1 MAWPFAGSA
10 ERWVMQACPKC
21 GFDNADAARFCAN
34 CGNALE
40 TARPVEGER
49 RFATVLFADVARST
63 SIAEQLDPEDFATI
77 MNGAFAFMNK
87 AVSQYGG
94 TVSRLMGDAVLA
106 LFGAPVAHEDDAERA
121 LRAGLDMQAG
131 AMRYATGIKAR
142 HGVDFELRV
151 GINTGTSVLAFV
163 GDAIKTEYTALGDTA
178 NVAARL
184 QAAAEPGTVLISA
197 DTYRLVH
204 AQFDFRPRGRIQ
216 MKGKSE
222 PVECYEVVAA
232 KTAPGSMRGLEGL
245 SSPLVGRNSEI
256 ALLAERLADLGQGRG
271 SVVAV
276 VGEAGLGKSRLVAE
290 LRNRR
295 DALPEP
301 RPTWRETRA
310 ISYGQSIPYYPW
322 RQLGRQVVGADDTDA
337 APAVRE
343 RIAAWVERLSL
354 RADDIPFYETMLSV
368 EGEQSRMALAAL
380 SGDSIVNGVGAAIV
394 SAFKAAMHAGGVTTP
409 YVMVLDDLHWSDSA
423 TLELIAQVATLA
435 AFEPILVV
443 AIMRPDRKAASWQ
456 LLDRLQ
462 ASFGSSFHRID
473 LEPLDA
479 AASGELLGNLLHIED
494 LPGSIRTQILERS
507 EGNPFYLEE
516 VLRALIDGGQVVQD
530 GEHWRATRSIL
541 EAKIPDTLAG
551 VLSARIDRLP
561 EMTKRVAQTAA
572 VIGRVFQHR
581 VLETVCRGAP
591 AAERIENVE
600 PHLATLSY
608 EQLVREK
615 ARDPERE
622 YIFKHAL
629 TCEAAYDLLLRSR
642 RRDLHARCG
651 VALEGLFAER
661 RDEFAAMLA
670 HHFDEAG
677 DLRQAL
683 HYARIAA
690 DNARRLYAVREEL
703 EHRDRI
709 LAAFERLD
717 DSKPAEIIDAI
728 LEWAW
733 VRNRLAQYD
742 GLLEKIERAVQIARE
757 IGDRRR
763 LGLALS
769 WMGNVH
775 MVTGFPS
782 RGFPY
787 LEEAQMIAA
796 EIGDDQVLLLPLF
809 IATWSLVERDARSGE
824 EKLAEVID
832 LARRMDAPDV
842 LGHAL
847 TYRAIALARLG
858 HFDEAEA
865 LVEEALG
872 MTHTISSPVKRAD
885 VHIGASMAY
894 YDMGDIERGLEHARQ
909 GAELAMSANGL
920 ECACAAYFGVGR
932 GELDKH
938 RIDDALAQFRH
949 SLKLADAIGM
959 DYYIN
964 LIRAGVAEAE
974 FEKGAVDSVERIGM
988 AIESA
993 RSTDD
998 DFTVA
1003 ALSIPHARA
1012 LLRLERAGEAREVIT
1027 AAVSYFRRMALKPY
1041 LVNAL
1046 SLLGDVAEALGD
1058 GDAAGQSRQEAASLR
1073 DEIRLPPRSAAPP
1086 DAARSSAWKDR

>member
-1 MAWPFAGSA
+1 MAWPCAGTV
-10 ERWVMQACPKC
+10 ERWAMQTCPKC
-21 GFDNADAARFCAN
+21 GFENMEAAKFCAN
-34 CGNALE
+34 CGNALAP
-40 TARPVEGER
+40 ARPVEGER

-63 SIAEQLDPEDFATI
+63 TIAEQLDPEDFATI

-87 AVSQYGG
+87 AVSMYGG

-106 LFGAPVAHEDDAERA
+106 LFGAPIAHEDDAERA
-121 LRAGLDMQAG
+121 VRAGLDMQQA
-131 AMRYATGIKAR
+131 ARRYAMSIKAQ
-142 HGVDFELRV
+142 HDVDFELRV
-151 GINTGTSVLAFV
+151 GINTGTAVLAFV
-163 GDAIKTEYTALGDTA
+163 GDAIKTEYTALGDAA

-184 QAAAEPGTVLISA
+184 QSAAEPGTVLISA

-204 AQFDFRPRGRIQ
+204 ALFDFRPRGRLE

-222 PVECYEVVAA
+222 PVDSYEVNAVRA
-232 KTAPGSMRGLEGL
+232 APGPTRGLEGL
-245 SSPLVGRNSEI
+245 TSPLVGRDREI
-256 ALLAERLADLGQGRG
+256 ALLTERLEQLRNGVG

-276 VGEAGLGKSRLVAE
+276 IGEAGLGKSRLLAE

-295 DALPEP
+295 DALAEP
-301 RPTWRETRA
+301 RPIWRETRA

-322 RQLGRQVVGADDTDA
+322 RQLGRQIVGADEMDA
-337 APAVRE
+337 APAVRKK
-343 RIAAWVERLSL
+343 IASWAEHLGLNPS
-354 RADDIPFYETMLSV
+354 DIPFFETMLAV

-380 SGDSIVNGVGAAIV
+380 SGDSVVNGVGGAIV
-394 SAFKAAMHAGGVTTP
+394 SAIKAAMRSGGGSTP

-435 AFEPILVV
+435 AFEPILLVIV
-443 AIMRPDRKAASWQ
+443 LRPDRKAVSWQ
-456 LLDRLQ
+456 LVDRLQ
-462 ASFGSSFHRID
+462 ASLASSFFRID
-473 LEPLDA
+473 LEPLDP
-479 AASGELLGNLLHIED
+479 AASSELLGNLLHIED
-494 LPGSIRTQILERS
+494 LPNSIRAQILERS

-516 VLRALIDGGQVVQD
+516 VLRSLIDGGQVVRE

-541 EAKIPDTLAG
+541 EATIPETLAG

-561 EMTKRVAQTAA
+561 DATKRVAQTAA

-591 AAERIENVE
+591 EAERIEHVE
-600 PHLATLSY
+600 PHLATLNY

-615 ARDPERE
+615 AREPERE

-642 RRDLHARCG
+642 RKDLHARCG
-651 VALEGLFAER
+651 EALETLFADR

-670 HHFDEAG
+670 HHFEEAG
-677 DLRQAL
+677 NLAQTLR
-683 HYARIAA
+683 YARVAA

-703 EHRDRI
+703 EHRERI
-709 LAAFERLD
+709 LTALD
-717 DSKPAEIIDAI
+717 KSPEARPDEVIDAI

-733 VRNRLAQYD
+733 VRNRRAQYD
-742 GLLEKIERAVQIARE
+742 GMLEKIERAVQIARE
-757 IGDRRR
+757 IGDKRR
-763 LGLALS
+763 LGLSLS

-787 LEEAQMIAA
+787 LEEAQAISA

-824 EKLAEVID
+824 QKLAEVIQ
-832 LARRMDAPDV
+832 LARKMDAPDV

-847 TYRAIALARLG
+847 TYRAMALARLG
-858 HFDEAEA
+858 QFDEANGLIDEA
-865 LVEEALG
+865 LA
-872 MTHTISSPVKRAD
+872 MIHTIGSPVKQAD

-894 YDMGDIERGLEHARQ
+894 YDMGDIERGLEHSRL
-909 GAELAMSANGL
+909 GADLAMSANGL
-920 ECACAAYFGVGR
+920 ECACAGYFGVGR

-938 RIDDALAQFRH
+938 RIDDALMQFRH
-949 SLKLADAIGM
+949 SLKLADAVGM

-974 FEKGAVDSVERIGM
+974 FEKGAADSVDKIRT
-988 AIESA
+988 AVESA

-998 DFTVA
+998 DFVVA

-1012 LLRLERAGEAREVIT
+1012 LLRLGRAPEAKDAIT
-1027 AAVSYFRRMALKPY
+1027 SAIAYFRSKELKPY
-1041 LVNAL
+1041 LANSL
-1046 SLLGDVAEALGD
+1046 SILGDIAEALADAD
-1058 GDAAGQSRQEAASLR
+1058 GADEARQEAASLR
-1073 DEIRLPPRSAAPP
+1073 DEIRLPPPVVAGIAE
-1086 DAARSSAWKDR
+1086 AARV

>member
-1 MAWPFAGSA
+1 MGLMSDRQVHREMA
-10 ERWVMQACPKC
+10 MQTCLKC
-21 GFDNADAARFCAN
+21 GFSNPDAAKFCAN

-40 TARPVEGER
+40 VARPVEGER

-63 SIAEQLDPEDFATI
+63 TIAEQLDPEDWAGI
-77 MNGAFAFMNK
+77 MNGAFAFMNA
-87 AVSQYGG
+87 AVSNYGG

-121 LRAGLDMQAG
+121 VRAGLEMQDA
-131 AMRYATGIKAR
+131 AMRYATGIKQQ
-142 HGVDFELRV
+142 HGVDFDLRV
-151 GINTGTSVLAFV
+151 GINTGTAVLAFV
-163 GDAIKTEYTALGDTA
+163 GDAIKTEYTALGDAA

-184 QAAAEPGTVLISA
+184 QSAAEPGTVLISA
-197 DTYRLVH
+197 DTHKLVH
-204 AQFDFRPRGRIQ
+204 ALFDFRPRGKIE

-222 PVECYEVVAA
+222 PVESYEVTGIKAVPEA
-232 KTAPGSMRGLEGL
+232 TRGLAGL
-245 SSPLVGRNSEI
+245 SSPLVGREREIGLLRDRLSE
-256 ALLAERLADLGQGRG
+256 LGMGIG

-276 VGEAGLGKSRLVAE
+276 VGEAGLGKSRLIAE
-290 LRNRR
+290 LKHLR

-301 RPTWRETRA
+301 RPIWRETRA

-322 RQLGRQVVGADDTDA
+322 RQLGRVIVGADDMDA

-343 RIAAWVERLSL
+343 KIAAWVARLGLNPS
-354 RADDIPFYETMLSV
+354 DIPFYETMIAV
-368 EGEQSRMALAAL
+368 EGDASRIALRAM
-380 SGDSIVNGVGAAIV
+380 SGESVVNGVAAAIV
-394 SAFKAAMHAGGVTTP
+394 NAIKTVMHADGGMTP
-409 YVMVLDDLHWSDSA
+409 YVMVMDDLHWSDTA

-435 AFEPILVV
+435 AFEPIMLVT
-443 AIMRPDRKAASWQ
+443 ITRPDRKAASWQ

-462 ASFGSSFHRID
+462 ASLGSSFSRID

-479 AASGELLGNLLHIED
+479 AGSSQLLGNLLHIED
-494 LPGSIRTQILERS
+494 LPESIRGQILERS

-516 VLRALIDGGQVVQD
+516 VLRSLIDGGQVVRE
-530 GEHWRATRSIL
+530 GEHWRATRAIL
-541 EAKIPDTLAG
+541 EATIPDTLAG
-551 VLSARIDRLP
+551 VLSSRIDRLP
-561 EMTKRVAQTAA
+561 ETTKRVAQTAA

-581 VLETVCRGAP
+581 VLESVLHNGPAP
-591 AAERIENVE
+591 ERIEHIE

-651 VALEGLFAER
+651 SALETLFAER

-670 HHFDEAG
+670 HHFEEAG
-677 DLRQAL
+677 DLERTLQ
-683 HYARIAA
+683 YARVAA
-690 DNARRLYAVREEL
+690 DNARRVYAVREEL

-709 LAAFERLD
+709 LSTLEKLPSAM
-717 DSKPAEIIDAI
+717 PAEVIDAV

-733 VRNRLAQYD
+733 VRNRRGQYE
-742 GLLEKIERAVQIARE
+742 GMLEKIEQAVQIARE
-757 IGDRRR
+757 LGDKRR

-787 LEEAQMIAA
+787 LEEAQALAA
-796 EIGDDQVLLLPLF
+796 ETGDDQVLLLPLF

-824 EKLAEVID
+824 EKLAEVIEM
-832 LARRMDAPDV
+832 ARKQDAPDI

-858 HFDEAEA
+858 QFDEASA
-865 LVEEALG
+865 LVEEALALIPSIG
-872 MTHTISSPVKRAD
+872 SPVKQAD
-885 VHIGASMAY
+885 VHIGAGMAY
-894 YDMGDIERGLEHARQ
+894 YDMGDIEKGLEHAHL
-909 GAELAMSANGL
+909 GADLAMSANGL
-920 ECACAAYFGVGR
+920 ECACAGYFGVGR
-932 GELDKH
+932 GELD
-938 RIDDALAQFRH
+938 RRNVDDALAQFRR
-949 SLKLADAIGM
+949 SLKLADAVGM

-974 FEKGAVDSVERIGM
+974 FEKGSTGSVDQLRS
-988 AIESA
+988 AIDSA

-998 DFTVA
+998 DFVVA
-1003 ALSIPHARA
+1003 VLAMPFSRA
-1012 LLRLERAGEAREVIT
+1012 LLRLNRASEAHEAISS
-1027 AAVSYFRRMALKPY
+1027 AIAYFRRMDLKPY
-1041 LVNAL
+1041 LANAL
-1046 SLLGDVAEALGD
+1046 SVLGDVADALGERD
-1058 GDAAGQSRQEAASLR
+1058 VATETRQEAASLR
-1073 DEIRLPPRSAAPP
+1073 DEIKLPPPAAPLP
-1086 DAARSSAWKDR
+1086 HILQA

>member
-1 MAWPFAGSA
+1 
-10 ERWVMQACPKC
+10 MQTCPRC
-21 GFDNADAARFCAN
+21 GFENAGAAKFCAN
-34 CGNALE
+34 CGDAL
-40 TARPVEGER
+40 TPAKPVEGER

-63 SIAEQLDPEDFATI
+63 AMAEQLDPEDFATI

-87 AVSQYGG
+87 SVSQFGG

-106 LFGAPVAHEDDAERA
+106 LFGAPIAHEDDAERA
-121 LRAGLDMQAG
+121 VRTGLEMQQA
-131 AMRYATGIKAR
+131 ARRYAAGIKAQ

-151 GINTGTSVLAFV
+151 GINTGTAVLAFV
-163 GDAIKTEYTALGDTA
+163 GDAIRTEYTALGDTA

-184 QAAAEPGTVLISA
+184 QSAAEPGTVLISA

-204 AQFDFRPRGRIQ
+204 PLFDFRPRGTIA

-222 PVECYEVVAA
+222 PVESYEVTGA
-232 KTAPGSMRGLEGL
+232 KAVPGSTRGVEGL
-245 SSPLVGRNSEI
+245 SSPLVGRDREI
-256 ALLAERLADLGQGRG
+256 GLLADRLADLGKGLG

-276 VGEAGLGKSRLVAE
+276 IGEAGLGKSRLMAE
-290 LRNRR
+290 LRDRR

-301 RPTWRETRA
+301 RPLWRESRA
-310 ISYGQSIPYYPW
+310 ISYGQAIPYYPW
-322 RQLGRQVVGADDTDA
+322 RQLGRQIVGADDMDA
-337 APAVRE
+337 APVVRDK
-343 RIAAWVERLSL
+343 IAAWVERLGL
-354 RADDIPFYETMLSV
+354 NPTDIPFYETMLAV
-368 EGEQSRMALAAL
+368 EGEQSRLALAAMT
-380 SGDSIVNGVGAAIV
+380 GDSVSGGVGSAIVNAI
-394 SAFKAAMHAGGVTTP
+394 KTAMHAGGVTTP
-409 YVMVLDDLHWSDSA
+409 YVMVMDDLHWSDSA

-435 AFEPILVV
+435 AFEPILLVV
-443 AIMRPDRKAASWQ
+443 ILRPDRKAASWP
-456 LLDRLQ
+456 LVDRLQ
-462 ASFGSSFHRID
+462 ASLGSSFSRID

-479 AASGELLGNLLHIED
+479 TASGELLGNLLHIED
-494 LPGSIRTQILERS
+494 LPNSIRAQILERS

-516 VLRALIDGGQVVQD
+516 VLRSLIDGGQVVRE

-541 EAKIPDTLAG
+541 EATIPDTLAG

-561 EMTKRVAQTAA
+561 DATKRVAQTAA

-581 VLETVCRGAP
+581 VLQTVCREAP
-591 AAERIENVE
+591 AAERIEHVE
-600 PHLATLSY
+600 PHLATLSF

-651 VALEGLFAER
+651 EALEALFAER
-661 RDEFAAMLA
+661 RDEFAAVLA

-677 DLRQAL
+677 NLAQTL
-683 HYARIAA
+683 KYARIAA

-709 LAAFERLD
+709 LATLD
-717 DSKPAEIIDAI
+717 KMPDARPQEVIDAI

-733 VRNRLAQYD
+733 VRNRRAQYE
-742 GLLEKIERAVQIARE
+742 GMLEKIERAVQIARE
-757 IGDRRR
+757 IGDKRR

-769 WMGNVH
+769 WTSNVH

-787 LEEAQMIAA
+787 LEEAQAIAT

-824 EKLAEVID
+824 QKLAEVISM
-832 LARRMDAPDV
+832 ARRLDAPDV

-847 TYRAIALARLG
+847 TYRAMALARLG
-858 HFDEAEA
+858 EFDEATALIDEA
-865 LVEEALG
+865 LA
-872 MTHTISSPVKRAD
+872 MTHTISSPVKQAD

-894 YDMGDIERGLEHARQ
+894 YDMGDIERGLEHARL
-909 GAELAMSANGL
+909 GADLAMSANGL

-938 RIDDALAQFRH
+938 RIDDALAQFRR
-949 SLKLADAIGM
+949 SLKLADATGM

-974 FEKGAVDSVERIGM
+974 FEKGAGDSVEGIRT
-988 AIESA
+988 AVESA

-998 DFTVA
+998 EFVVA
-1003 ALSIPHARA
+1003 ALSIPHARS
-1012 LLRLERAGEAREVIT
+1012 LLRLGRTEEARNAI
-1027 AAVSYFRRMALKPY
+1027 AGAIAYFRQMELKPY
-1041 LVNAL
+1041 LANGLTILA
-1046 SLLGDVAEALGD
+1046 DVLDAI
-1058 GDAAGQSRQEAASLR
+1058 GDATGADDARQEAASLR
-1073 DEIRLPPRSAAPP
+1073 DEIRLPWPVPAAQ
-1086 DAARSSAWKDR
+1086 AQAMGA

>member
-1 MAWPFAGSA
+1 
-10 ERWVMQACPKC
+10 MQTCLKC
-21 GFDNADAARFCAN
+21 GFSNPDAAKFCAN

-40 TARPVEGER
+40 VARPVEGER

-63 SIAEQLDPEDFATI
+63 TIAEQLDPEDWAGI
-77 MNGAFAFMNK
+77 MNGAFAFMNA
-87 AVSQYGG
+87 AVSNYGG

-121 LRAGLDMQAG
+121 VRAGLEMQDA
-131 AMRYATGIKAR
+131 AMRYATGIKQQ
-142 HGVDFELRV
+142 HGVDFDLRV
-151 GINTGTSVLAFV
+151 GINTGTAVLAFV
-163 GDAIKTEYTALGDTA
+163 GDAIKTEYTALGDAA

-184 QAAAEPGTVLISA
+184 QSAAEPGTVLISA
-197 DTYRLVH
+197 DTHKLVH
-204 AQFDFRPRGRIQ
+204 ALFDFRPRGKIE

-222 PVECYEVVAA
+222 PVESYEVTGIKAVPEA
-232 KTAPGSMRGLEGL
+232 TRGLAGL
-245 SSPLVGRNSEI
+245 SSPLVGREREIGLLRDRLSE
-256 ALLAERLADLGQGRG
+256 LGMGIG

-276 VGEAGLGKSRLVAE
+276 VGEAGLGKSRLIAE
-290 LRNRR
+290 LKHLR

-301 RPTWRETRA
+301 RPIWRETRA

-322 RQLGRQVVGADDTDA
+322 RQLGRVIVGADDMDA

-343 RIAAWVERLSL
+343 KIAAWVARLGLNPS
-354 RADDIPFYETMLSV
+354 DIPFYETMIAV
-368 EGEQSRMALAAL
+368 EGDASRIALRAM
-380 SGDSIVNGVGAAIV
+380 SGESVVNGVAAAIV
-394 SAFKAAMHAGGVTTP
+394 NAIKTVMHADGGMTP
-409 YVMVLDDLHWSDSA
+409 YVMVMDDLHWSDTA

-435 AFEPILVV
+435 AFEPIMLVT
-443 AIMRPDRKAASWQ
+443 ITRPDRKAASWQ

-462 ASFGSSFHRID
+462 ASLGSSFSRID

-479 AASGELLGNLLHIED
+479 AGSSQLLGNLLHIED
-494 LPGSIRTQILERS
+494 LPESIRGQILERS

-516 VLRALIDGGQVVQD
+516 VLRSLIDGGQVVRE
-530 GEHWRATRSIL
+530 GEHWRATRAIL
-541 EAKIPDTLAG
+541 EATIPDTLAG
-551 VLSARIDRLP
+551 VLSSRIDRLP
-561 EMTKRVAQTAA
+561 ETTKRVAQTAA

-581 VLETVCRGAP
+581 VLESVLHNGPAP
-591 AAERIENVE
+591 ERIEHIE

-651 VALEGLFAER
+651 SALETLFAER

-670 HHFDEAG
+670 HHFEEAG
-677 DLRQAL
+677 DLERTLQ
-683 HYARIAA
+683 YARVAA
-690 DNARRLYAVREEL
+690 DNARRVYAVREEL

-709 LAAFERLD
+709 LSTLEKLPSAM
-717 DSKPAEIIDAI
+717 PAEVIDAV

-733 VRNRLAQYD
+733 VRNRRGQYE
-742 GLLEKIERAVQIARE
+742 GMLEKIEQAVQIARE
-757 IGDRRR
+757 LGDKRR

-787 LEEAQMIAA
+787 LEEAQALAA
-796 EIGDDQVLLLPLF
+796 ETGDDQVLLLPLF

-824 EKLAEVID
+824 EKLAEVIEM
-832 LARRMDAPDV
+832 ARKQDAPDI

-858 HFDEAEA
+858 QFDEASA
-865 LVEEALG
+865 LVEEALALIPSIG
-872 MTHTISSPVKRAD
+872 SPVKQAD
-885 VHIGASMAY
+885 VHIGAGMAY
-894 YDMGDIERGLEHARQ
+894 YDMGDIEKGLEHAHL
-909 GAELAMSANGL
+909 GADLAMSANGL
-920 ECACAAYFGVGR
+920 ECACAGYFGVGR
-932 GELDKH
+932 GELD
-938 RIDDALAQFRH
+938 RRNIDDALAQFRR
-949 SLKLADAIGM
+949 SLKLADAVGM

-974 FEKGAVDSVERIGM
+974 FEKGSTGSVDQLRS
-988 AIESA
+988 AIDSA

-998 DFTVA
+998 DFVVA
-1003 ALSIPHARA
+1003 VLAMPFSRA
-1012 LLRLERAGEAREVIT
+1012 LLRLNRASEAHEAISS
-1027 AAVSYFRRMALKPY
+1027 AIAYFRRMDLKPY
-1041 LVNAL
+1041 LANAL
-1046 SLLGDVAEALGD
+1046 SVLGDVADALGERD
-1058 GDAAGQSRQEAASLR
+1058 VATETRQEAASLR
-1073 DEIRLPPRSAAPP
+1073 DEIKLPPPAAPLP
-1086 DAARSSAWKDR
+1086 HILQA